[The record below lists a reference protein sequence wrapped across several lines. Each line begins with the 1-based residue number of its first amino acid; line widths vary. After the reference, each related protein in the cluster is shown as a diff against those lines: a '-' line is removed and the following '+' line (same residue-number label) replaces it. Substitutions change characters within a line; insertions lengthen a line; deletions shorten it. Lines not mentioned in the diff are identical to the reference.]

1 MPTAS
6 RRAEL
11 VRSIASTI
19 ADYRQGEIAT
29 PDADHVDRWTT
40 QFDAAVQE
48 PMLDELDHVLK
59 KTYVTRANVEQFLG
73 AVLKA
78 KGLAG
83 GDPCNFWK
91 KANFLNIQ
99 CGGNSQREMLA
110 MFGTVLQRTNG
121 LDLDGCRSD
130 DGPYIYL
137 DDVIFTGNRI
147 KNDLSAWIQS
157 SAPATARGARSVQ
170 SGPYVRT

>member
-1 MPTAS
+1 MAKAS
-6 RRAEL
+6 KRAEL
-11 VRSIASTI
+11 VGSIASTI

-29 PDADHVDRWTT
+29 PDADHVERWIT

-48 PMLDELDHVLK
+48 PMLTELEHVLK

-73 AVLKA
+73 NVLMA
-78 KGLAG
+78 KKLAG
-83 GDPCNFWK
+83 DDPCNFWK

-99 CGGNSQREMLA
+99 GGGNSQHEMLA
-110 MFGTVLQRTNG
+110 MFETVLQRTCG
-121 LDLDGCRSD
+121 LDLNDCGSD

-157 SAPATARGARSVQ
+157 HRARYGEKC
-170 SGPYVRT
+170 T